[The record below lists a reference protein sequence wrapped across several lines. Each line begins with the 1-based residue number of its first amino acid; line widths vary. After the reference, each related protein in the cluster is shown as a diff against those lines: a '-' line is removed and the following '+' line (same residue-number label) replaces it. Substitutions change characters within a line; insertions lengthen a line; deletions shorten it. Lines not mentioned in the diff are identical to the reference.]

1 MYGSNGRKVLEL
13 KDEEILG
20 SVCSLNVIGSSV
32 ILHKHIKASIKTG
45 THNKIL

>member
-20 SVCSLNVIGSSV
+20 SVCSLNVIGSSQDV
-32 ILHKHIKASIKTG
+32 VVCANSSGCLHVFM
-45 THNKIL
+45 